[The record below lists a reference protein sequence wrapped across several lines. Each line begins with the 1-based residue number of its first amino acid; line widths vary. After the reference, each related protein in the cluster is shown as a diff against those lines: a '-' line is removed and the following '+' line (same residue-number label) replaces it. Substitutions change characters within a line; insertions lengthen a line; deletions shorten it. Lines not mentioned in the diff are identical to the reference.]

1 MPCQR
6 EITMINGKTIR
17 VALAACV
24 LGGAFIAAIAGTAHA
39 IDPGLGVGRPG
50 PGVHPRVGAPG
61 VGVAPGVAVVG
72 GPVYVLPRG
81 CVTVIVNGVKMWRCG
96 TVVYRRTVQAGRTVY
111 VVVP

>member
-1 MPCQR
+1 
-6 EITMINGKTIR
+6 MINGKAVR
-17 VALAACV
+17 GALVACA
-24 LGGAFIAAIAGTAHA
+24 LGGVFVATIGGAAQA

-50 PGVHPRVGAPG
+50 PGIHPRVGAPG

-72 GPVYVLPRG
+72 APVYVLPKG

-111 VVVP
+111 VVVR